1 MAKLNEEKANL
12 AKEIDKLK
20 SKVYQ
25 RQRRIAKN
33 PETSKIGVEVY
44 KNAVKHFS
52 NALGWFTETGST
64 PSDSNIS
71 VRDLR
76 AVKRRYEEL
85 DNLNTLTTVGAKD
98 YAKVGT
104 MMFGDGFDELD
115 DEQKGAVYRML
126 DRIRDSDPGY
136 DADSVMINVQEA
148 LDGGQ
153 IEFDKEQHILADGST
168 HETLQIVRMVGKNG
182 RVFSADPKPGEY
194 NIYDIESYT
203 NVPMSETSE
212 LHEKRI
218 EYKKRTDSRMNKRRR
233 VK

>member
-1 MAKLNEEKANL
+1 
-12 AKEIDKLK
+12 
-20 SKVYQ
+20 
-25 RQRRIAKN
+25 
-33 PETSKIGVEVY
+33 
-44 KNAVKHFS
+44 
-52 NALGWFTETGST
+52 
-64 PSDSNIS
+64 
-71 VRDLR
+71 
-76 AVKRRYEEL
+76 
-85 DNLNTLTTVGAKD
+85 
-98 YAKVGT
+98 
-104 MMFGDGFDELD
+104 MM
-115 DEQKGAVYRML
+115 
-126 DRIRDSDPGY
+126 
-136 DADSVMINVQEA
+136 NVQEA

-233 VK
+233 TK